1 MGYLYN
7 MKVTISESQF
17 IRMVNNSKGWGLIGI
32 NEMLTPIKI
41 KNKSDELELKYLGT
55 IDGELVPRYKVV
67 DKLVIKNKD
76 GKYNKDYT
84 WLYYNN
90 KELLKKIKP
99 DTVRHLTPD
108 KVRNIAK
115 KYDTRKEFEK
125 GDKGAYAAAIKFGPC
140 YDKTTGEEV
149 VCKYHNK
156 EKNFMVYTPNSI
168 NSFGFLDSICSH
180 MKSGGSYGSKMVYS
194 YTFFDNTN
202 KVVGVYVGITNDEER
217 RKGEHLTGK
226 STFTNK
232 EVKSAVSNFIKENP
246 TFKVKYKLLTDI
258 IPFKDAQIKEKEY
271 VNNAKSNG
279 YKVLNI
285 SRTGGGGR
293 TFKLDDYY
301 IDKAQDWVK
310 MKLENGEIP
319 YIGDYDEFDP
329 ANYRAVRT
337 KKLMDIAF
345 KGMEYKDQKKY
356 SDEDIIKA
364 AMSSDSYTD
373 FYKKYKNTVNQQARR
388 RGLLPQIHQMFADG
402 LNTPDQTTPE
412 TTPSV

>member
-1 MGYLYN
+1 
-7 MKVTISESQF
+7 
-17 IRMVNNSKGWGLIGI
+17 
-32 NEMLTPIKI
+32 
-41 KNKSDELELKYLGT
+41 
-55 IDGELVPRYKVV
+55 
-67 DKLVIKNKD
+67 
-76 GKYNKDYT
+76 
-84 WLYYNN
+84 
-90 KELLKKIKP
+90 
-99 DTVRHLTPD
+99 
-108 KVRNIAK
+108 
-115 KYDTRKEFEK
+115 
-125 GDKGAYAAAIKFGPC
+125 
-140 YDKTTGEEV
+140 
-149 VCKYHNK
+149 
-156 EKNFMVYTPNSI
+156 
-168 NSFGFLDSICSH
+168 

-388 RGLLPQIHQMFADG
+388 RGLLPQIKQMFADR
-402 LNTPDQTTPE
+402 LNTSDQTTPE